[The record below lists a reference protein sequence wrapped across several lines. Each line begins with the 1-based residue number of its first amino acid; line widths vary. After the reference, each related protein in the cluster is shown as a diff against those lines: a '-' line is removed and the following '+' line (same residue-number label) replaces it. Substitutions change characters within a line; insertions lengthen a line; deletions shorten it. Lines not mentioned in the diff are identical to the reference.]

1 MAAMQNLYTKEKV
14 QIITCNNL
22 LTKLVVYCLNIGLSS
37 MRSRTAPSKFAANK
51 KFVNGLKVFG
61 EKKNDH
67 RLERRRTMHVYKAC
81 LILSASSVTAKKKFK
96 I

>member
-37 MRSRTAPSKFAANK
+37 TRSRTAPSKFAANK
-51 KFVNGLKVFG
+51 KFIDGLKVFG
-61 EKKNDH
+61 EKKTITDWKDVAPCTCT
-67 RLERRRTMHVYKAC
+67 RRV
-81 LILSASSVTAKKKFK
+81 
-96 I
+96 